1 MLFTRAMHAAR
12 ARGRGTD
19 EAARPRGVTRGAAGG
34 RDWKERRRERR
45 GKTER
50 EGGGA
55 HLGAWTIAATAHR
68 ITPRAKEV
76 EERWERGGREIGGGC
91 CAGKTNE
98 IEREGRGEHGGAP
111 GARGQGQAETE
122 AHNTR
127 DHRSETTRESKSE
140 TRRDKHAI
148 KHDIRQK
155 KYASA

>member
-1 MLFTRAMHAAR
+1 VRPGARQGARGWGRGWGARSRGVARGHGGQGTRAR
-12 ARGRGTD
+12 L
-19 EAARPRGVTRGAAGG
+19 
-34 RDWKERRRERR
+34 EREEKGEE
-45 GKTER
+45 GKER